1 MNIPTNPGMNI
12 PNPLMD
18 ARPNPFPGMTIPPPV
33 NQQNYYQNY
42 PPSQFGQVPPPY
54 DPNMMNNYMAMYL
67 QQYMSMLSLNDN
79 NGQPNMSNAF
89 NPFGF
94 NNMYNNPYMMN
105 MAASMAKGPQFNNQP
120 PNNMYGNTNT
130 FNQNGNQIQN
140 KKSKK
145 ASGKNTIQGKN
156 PNFVNRNQ
164 SLLLETTTF
173 DDLLKNLIE
182 LSKDPSG
189 SRLIQKKFEE
199 CSAPEKEQ
207 LINKILPEISTLSKD
222 IFGNYVIQR
231 LMECSSRENQ
241 EKMIEQLIG
250 KIKDLTL
257 HMYGCRVVQK
267 ALDLSPK
274 DKTIEFLSEV
284 ENELKKCIED
294 QNGNHVIQK
303 VIERLPKEQLYHV
316 MNVVSGNVYELSIHQ
331 YGCRVVQKLYDYSDD
346 DSKKKILKEIFVKY
360 NELCQDPFGNYV
372 IQNILNKVEKG
383 KCDQRF
389 YDGLKDKV
397 YQYSLHKFAS
407 NVVEKCLE
415 IGNTLQNKSMVDEIL
430 SLDNETNEIIINLVK
445 DKYGNYVIQKM
456 IEVAE
461 KGDKEKIV
469 KKIVNSQ
476 MMKKRDG
483 FSKHVMNFIEKLG
496 FGSSLNK

>member
-42 PPSQFGQVPPPY
+42 PHSQFGQVPPPY

-79 NGQPNMSNAF
+79 NGQPNMNNAF

-145 ASGKNTIQGKN
+145 ASGRNTIQGKN

-274 DKTIEFLSEV
+274 EKTIEFLSEV

-407 NVVEKCLE
+407 NVVEKCLD

-476 MMKKRDG
+476 TMKKRDG